1 MTQISLGAGFFM
13 VELFVTRTNFMWLMI
28 VLNETY
34 VNYGRRLDMSLIRC
48 ITVNKTNFGVNFKL
62 LCPPNH
68 SALKCEYMFVNEKG
82 ITLFVVKKHNIL
94 RDLMIV
100 LFILSFKKLR
110 DELMQAF

>member
-1 MTQISLGAGFFM
+1 
-13 VELFVTRTNFMWLMI
+13 
-28 VLNETY
+28 
-34 VNYGRRLDMSLIRC
+34 MSSIRC

-68 SALKCEYMFVNEKG
+68 STLKCEYLFINDEGV
-82 ITLFVVKKHNIL
+82 TLFIMKKHKIL

-110 DELMQAF
+110 DELMPGL